1 MNCLALEV
9 AEQILVVDCGVTFP
23 KSDLGID
30 TYHPDFSWLEERH
43 DRIRGLVIT
52 HGHEDHIG
60 AIPYF
65 AKRFD
70 VPIWGPRYALSLA
83 KLRLEEHG
91 FEENEVELIP
101 SHPRQRFA
109 VGAFEV
115 EPIRVAHS
123 IVDATALTIRTP
135 AGTVLHTGDFK
146 LDDEPGDGETTDE
159 ERLAEIGDEGV
170 RLLLSDST
178 NIESHGRSGS
188 ERLAA
193 EKLAALIE
201 GAPHRVIIGMFA
213 SNMHRVSAVAR
224 AAARAGRKMVLLG
237 RSVGTHVRIATELKR
252 LDLPSD
258 LFVSPDQAMAL
269 PRNRVLCIAS
279 GTQAEKLAALTRISR
294 RAHQGFRLDEGDRV
308 ILSSRII
315 PGNEPAVMDMIAG
328 LLRLGAEIRT
338 PISDP
343 GVHVSGHAYRDEQ
356 ARMID
361 LTKPE
366 AFVPVHGTLLHLH
379 RHAALAR
386 EKGVPEVLVL
396 ENGQIGDVAER
407 TERSNESAYVGKIPT
422 WDGEP
427 IPPQVLHDRETI
439 ARSGI
444 AFVTVLVDVK
454 GRLVCPPAIATRGVL
469 DEKEGAWDLRDIAK
483 EISRALSERPRPL
496 DEDVAEVVRAITR
509 RKLEQAAG
517 KKPITVASVLRARP

>member
-9 AEQILVVDCGVTFP
+9 GDQILVVDCGVTFP

-43 DRIRGLVIT
+43 DRICGLVIT

-91 FEENEVELIP
+91 FDENEVELIA

-109 VGAFEV
+109 VGRFEV

-123 IVDATALTIRTP
+123 IVDATALAIRTP
-135 AGTVLHTGDFK
+135 LGTILHTGDFK

-159 ERLAEIGDEGV
+159 ERLREIGDEGV

-188 ERLAA
+188 EKLAK
-193 EKLAALIE
+193 EKLAGLIE
-201 GAPHRVIIGMFA
+201 SAPHRVIIGMFA
-213 SNMHRVSAVAR
+213 SNLHRVSAVAEI
-224 AAARAGRKMVLLG
+224 ARKTGRKVVLLG
-237 RSVGTHVRIATELKR
+237 RSVGTHVRVGTEHKR
-252 LDLPSD
+252 LSFPSD
-258 LFVSPDQAMAL
+258 LFVSPEQAMQL
-269 PRNRVLCIAS
+269 PRNKVLCIAS
-279 GTQAEKLAALTRISR
+279 GTQAEKLAALTRIAR
-294 RAHQGFRLDEGDRV
+294 RGHPGFRLEEGDRV
-308 ILSSRII
+308 VFSSRVI
-315 PGNEPAVMDMIAG
+315 PGNEPAVMDLIAG
-328 LLRLGAEIRT
+328 LLRLGADIHT
-338 PISDP
+338 PVSDP

-386 EKGVPEVLVL
+386 ETGVPEVLVL
-396 ENGQIGDVAER
+396 ENGEIGDVAER
-407 TERSNESAYVGKIPT
+407 TVKSKDTAFVGKIPT
-422 WDGEP
+422 FDGES
-427 IPPQVLHDRETI
+427 IPPQVLADRETI

-444 AFVTVLVDVK
+444 AFVTVLVDAK
-454 GRLVCPPAIATRGVL
+454 GRLVAPPAIATRGVL
-469 DEKEGAWDLRDIAK
+469 DEKEGAWDLRDIGK
-483 EISRALSERPRPL
+483 EIQRALSERPRVT

-517 KKPITVASVLRARP
+517 KRPITVASVLRVKS